1 MKIAILGTGMV
12 GKVIAAKLA
21 SIGHDV
27 VLGTRDPEAT
37 LRRTDPDMAGQ
48 PAIAEWRKS
57 HPTVRLE
64 TFEQAAAGA
73 ELVINASSGANA
85 VGILE
90 RVGAKNLDGKILID
104 ISNPL
109 DFSKGMPPSLSIC
122 NDDSLGERIQRA
134 FPNVK
139 VVKTL
144 NTVNAFLMVDPGQL
158 RGGEHTMFVC
168 GNDAQAK
175 AAVTGYLTEWFGWKD
190 ILDLGDITNA
200 RGTEMLLPIWV
211 RIYGKLQNPM
221 FAFQVV
227 R

>member
-12 GKVIAAKLA
+12 GKVLAGKLS

-27 VLGTRDPEAT
+27 ALGTRDPEAT
-37 LRRTDPDMAGQ
+37 MARTDPDMAGQ

-64 TFEQAAAGA
+64 TFEQAAAAA
-73 ELVINASSGANA
+73 ELVVNAGSGANA
-85 VGILE
+85 IGMLE
-90 RVGAKNLDGKILID
+90 LAGAKNLDGKIVID

-122 NDDSLGERIQRA
+122 NDDSLGERVQRA
-134 FPNVK
+134 FPNAK

-144 NTVNAFLMVDPGQL
+144 NTVTAFLMVDPGQL
-158 RGGEHTMFVC
+158 RDGQHTMFVA

-190 ILDLGDITNA
+190 VIDLGDITNA
-200 RGTEMLLPIWV
+200 RGTEMLLPLWV
-211 RIYGKLQNPM
+211 RIYGALQSPM

>member
-12 GKVIAAKLA
+12 GKVLAGKLS

-37 LRRTDPDMAGQ
+37 MARTDPDMAGQ
-48 PAIAEWRKS
+48 PAIAEWRKD

-64 TFEQAAAGA
+64 TFEQAAAAA
-73 ELVINASSGANA
+73 ELVINAGSGANA
-85 VGILE
+85 IGMLE
-90 RVGAKNLDGKILID
+90 LAGAKNLDGKIVID

-122 NDDSLGERIQRA
+122 NDDSLGERVQRA
-134 FPNVK
+134 FPNAK
-139 VVKTL
+139 VVKAL
-144 NTVNAFLMVDPGQL
+144 NTVTAFLMVDPGQL
-158 RGGEHTMFVC
+158 RDGQHTMFVA

-190 ILDLGDITNA
+190 VIDLGDITNA
-200 RGTEMLLPIWV
+200 RGTEMLLPLWV
-211 RIYGKLQNPM
+211 RIYGALQSPM